1 MSMDRARVLA
11 ILGLVLLAACSDVPP
26 SRRMGRG
33 YRGEHGEHSERIL
46 VDDRTLTDKLR
57 SALGDSDQLDGA
69 KITPHVYMGHVFLVG
84 FVIHSDQQGEATKA
98 VQDVEGV
105 RSVGAYL
112 PVRSES
118 AKGTS
123 NVPSDTV
130 LEEKVKAALVLSG
143 QPVTRVDTQVLDG
156 HVVLMGVVRSQEA
169 VSAATAAARS
179 VSGVT
184 GVTSFLL
191 LPEPGYGMLRPD
203 LG

>member
-1 MSMDRARVLA
+1 MGRARVVA
-11 ILGLVLLAACSDVPP
+11 ILALALLAACSDVIPR
-26 SRRMGRG
+26 RRMARG
-33 YRGEHGEHSERIL
+33 DRSEPSQHVQ

-57 SALGDSDQLDGA
+57 SALAESDQLVDA
-69 KITPHVYMGHVFLVG
+69 RITPHVYMGHVFLVG
-84 FVIHSDQQGEATKA
+84 FVTHSDQQGEATKA

-112 PVRSES
+112 PVRSEP
-118 AKGTS
+118 AKGAS
-123 NVPSDTV
+123 NVASDAV
-130 LEEKVKAALVLSG
+130 IAGKVKAALVLSG
-143 QPVTRVDTQVLDG
+143 QPVTRVDMQVLDG
-156 HVVLMGVVRSQEA
+156 HVVLLGVVRSQEA

-191 LPEPGYGMLRPD
+191 LPEPGYETLRPD

>member
-1 MSMDRARVLA
+1 MGRARVLA
-11 ILGLVLLAACSDVPP
+11 ILGLVLLVACSDAPP
-26 SRRMGRG
+26 HRRMGRDH
-33 YRGEHGEHSERIL
+33 RDEHSERTQ
-46 VDDRTLTDKLR
+46 VDDRTLTDNLR
-57 SALGDSDQLDGA
+57 SALADTDQLDGA

-84 FVIHSDQQGEATKA
+84 FVTHSDQQGEATKA
-98 VQDVEGV
+98 VQDVDGV

-123 NVPSDTV
+123 NVASDTV
-130 LEEKVKAALVLSG
+130 LEEKVKAALALSG

-179 VSGVT
+179 VSGVK

-191 LPEPGYGMLRPD
+191 LPEPGYGMLRD

>member
-1 MSMDRARVLA
+1 MGRARVVA
-11 ILGLVLLAACSDVPP
+11 ILGLALFVACSDVTPR
-26 SRRMGRG
+26 RRMERG
-33 YRGEHGEHSERIL
+33 DRSERSEHIQ
-46 VDDRTLTDKLR
+46 VDDHTLTDKLR
-57 SALGDSDQLDGA
+57 SALADSDQLADA

-84 FVIHSDQQGEATKA
+84 FVTHSDQQGEATKA

-118 AKGTS
+118 AKGAS
-123 NVPSDTV
+123 NVESDAV
-130 LEEKVKAALVLSG
+130 IEAKVKAALELSG

-156 HVVLMGVVRSQEA
+156 HVVLMGVVKSQEA

-179 VSGVT
+179 VRGVT

-191 LPEPGYGMLRPD
+191 LPEPGYGMLRD